1 MSGTKYHS
9 WETKIDGKRI
19 AIGVSEIPDRKT
31 PCLYVM
37 EGTILFPL
45 AYFRSESRAKKFL
58 EILDSFIKIA
68 GRWTSDEGN

>member
-1 MSGTKYHS
+1 VMSDFHCWVT
-9 WETKIDGKRI
+9 RI
-19 AIGVSEIPDRKT
+19 GSGERIGIGVTQMPDRKQ

-58 EILDSFIKIA
+58 EVLDLFIKIT
-68 GRWTSDEGN
+68 GRWSSDDL